1 MDRKKLGKPFLA
13 SFCWSEDKPTT
24 NFVWCII
31 YIPYAA
37 GIGEWAHLE
46 ASLQINVL
54 HWLPAAIKRGP
65 MDGEAY
71 WWIWHR
77 CTMHS
82 RGVRGLTMKKFS
94 HEKRA
99 SAESCE
105 CSEGSRLFHRVGGFI
120 DHHRARNR
128 VGRRRISEPQH
139 RLLIMYGDDY
149 TIEQK
154 D

>member
-13 SFCWSEDKPTT
+13 SFCWSEDKPTILCT
-24 NFVWCII
+24 MYHIHPVCGRHRWVS
-31 YIPYAA
+31 PSR
-37 GIGEWAHLE
+37 GEFANQCSTLTTGRNKTRADGWRG
-46 ASLQINVL
+46 VL
-54 HWLPAAIKRGP
+54 
-65 MDGEAY
+65 MDMA
-71 WWIWHR
+71 W
-77 CTMHS
+77 TMHS